1 MSEEETSGQ
10 SSYARCKRW
19 VYETIYP
26 SPSKPS
32 RVSATI
38 FDVAMMSLIVASVAI
53 VFVVT
58 SNKLQPDALAA
69 CRMAEKVIVW
79 IFVGEY
85 VLRLWTADLRF
96 PPKSEAQ
103 DAGKA
108 SSKLAAAVSTL
119 MHEIRACFN
128 YVRSPMAIV
137 DLMAILPSF
146 LPYLL
151 PEGMLSIR
159 ALRLMRF
166 IRLTSIGKVTQHSE
180 TLSSIVGVINQKAK
194 DLLVV
199 LLFMTL
205 IVVLLALF
213 MFLAEHDAQPD
224 ALKDAGPAIWWAL
237 ETFTKAGAHGFR
249 PVTFWGRVVGVVV
262 SVLGYCLLAI
272 LTGIITS
279 SLNEELNHR
288 RQSSADEAKGDGANG
303 GDART

>member
-1 MSEEETSGQ
+1 MSNEYPDGQ
-10 SSYARCKRW
+10 SLYSRCKRW

-26 SPSKPS
+26 SKLKPS

-38 FDVAMMSLIVASVAI
+38 FDVAMMSLIVASVVI
-53 VFVVT
+53 VFVVI
-58 SNKLQPDALAA
+58 SNNLQPDALAA

-85 VLRLWTADLRF
+85 ALRLWTADLCF
-96 PPKSEAQ
+96 PPKSEAM

-108 SSKLAAAVSTL
+108 SSKLAAATSL
-119 MHEIRACFN
+119 MKHEIWACFN
-128 YVRSPMAIV
+128 YMRTPMAIV

-159 ALRLMRF
+159 ALRL
-166 IRLTSIGKVTQHSE
+166 IRLTRFGKVTQHSA
-180 TLSSIVGVINQKAK
+180 TLSLIVGVINRKAK

-213 MFLAEHDAQPD
+213 LFLAEHDAQPD
-224 ALKDAGPAIWWAL
+224 KLKDAAPAIWWAL

-288 RQSSADEAKGDGANG
+288 RQASANSANNSANG
-303 GDART
+303 KDTN